1 VTKHLKELTK
11 DGNIKEE
18 YESTRDYMQDYVHHE
33 EVMLTTKGNTKKN
46 EKVETM
52 PDYTEGGTLK
62 LRELTSFMFPSFVSS
77 FKCLVTVSS
86 SIYLNFLSAL
96 MNLL

>member
-1 VTKHLKELTK
+1 MKHLKELTK

-46 EKVETM
+46 
-52 PDYTEGGTLK
+52 
-62 LRELTSFMFPSFVSS
+62 VSS
-77 FKCLVTVSS
+77 NIKRPTHQRIHPVKATSKR
-86 SIYLNFLSAL
+86 
-96 MNLL
+96 